1 MTQIETAIA
10 SFWAAIVRFLL
21 GWLVAYGVVS
31 SECDKLGGFYV
42 NDTVY
47 ECRQKKAP
55 TL

>member
-10 SFWAAIVRFLL
+10 IFWAAIVSFLL
-21 GWLVAYGVVS
+21 GWLVAHGVVS

-47 ECRQKKAP
+47 ECRPKKAP